1 MDELGHLSDERLNE
15 YLDGVLSSRALSQAD
30 EHLRDCVT
38 CTRRLDEIAELFVT
52 LDGLPEI
59 HLRKDLAPQIVETL
73 RSRSTVPS
81 ASTWKSTWRLGLAL
95 AGEAAGALILLGLAW
110 PEALAW
116 LAQGAAPDLTS
127 PFISALDES
136 ARLFSVMFAAPDPL
150 GLEALLSSLST
161 PSIPWASVSS
171 LISVLA
177 GSAFVWLL
185 GNGLLLRVG
194 PPSANRRD
202 R

>member
-30 EHLRDCVT
+30 EHLRDCET

-95 AGEAAGALILLGLAW
+95 AGEAAGAPSSAQALVTTTVPTFA
-110 PEALAW
+110 PRSTASCALA
-116 LAQGAAPDLTS
+116 AS
-127 PFISALDES
+127 
-136 ARLFSVMFAAPDPL
+136 
-150 GLEALLSSLST
+150 SSLYVPST
-161 PSIPWASVSS
+161 DSMRCPVAIQCVMSSCARRRAS
-171 LISVLA
+171 
-177 GSAFVWLL
+177 G
-185 GNGLLLRVG
+185 GTTGR
-194 PPSANRRD
+194 
-202 R
+202 